1 MNLAVQLKAKK
12 REDLQKS
19 STKKIRQSG
28 RIPAVVYGNNKQSN
42 TISVDSIELLKT
54 VRDEGRNAII
64 SLDVEG
70 NSVDVML
77 HDYQIEPIRDELVHA
92 DFYVVNM
99 SQEMDVEVTVR
110 LEGESQGAKEGGV
123 LQQPLYALAVR
134 AKPADIP
141 EEITI
146 DVSDLQIGD
155 SIMVSD
161 LKDGKNYEILED
173 ENTTIVTVTAP
184 DTAEEEEEEEETTE
198 EDPAE
203 PEVINE
209 KTDEEE

>member
-1 MNLAVQLKAKK
+1 MAVQLKAKK

-19 STKKIRQSG
+19 NTKKIRQSG

-70 NSVDVML
+70 KSVDVML

-110 LEGESQGAKEGGV
+110 LEGEAQGSKEGGV

-141 EEITI
+141 EEIMI

-184 DTAEEEEEEEETTE
+184 DTAEEETTE
-198 EDPAE
+198 EEPAE

-209 KTDEEE
+209 KADDEE

>member
-1 MNLAVQLKAKK
+1 MAIQLKAKR
-12 REDLQKS
+12 REDLKKS
-19 STKKIRQSG
+19 NTKQIRQSG
-28 RIPAVVYGNNKQSN
+28 RIPAVVYGNNKKST
-42 TISVDSIELLKT
+42 TISIDSIELLKT
-54 VRDEGRNAII
+54 VRDEGKNAII
-64 SLDVEG
+64 TLDVEG
-70 NSVDVML
+70 ESLDVML
-77 HDYQIEPIRDELVHA
+77 HDYQIEPLRDELVHA

-99 SQEMDVEVTVR
+99 SQEMDVEVIIR
-110 LEGESQGAKEGGV
+110 LEGEAKGSKEGGV
-123 LQQPLYALAVR
+123 LQQPLYEIAVR

-155 SIMVSD
+155 SIMVAD

-184 DTAEEEEEEEETTE
+184 DTAEETTE
-198 EDPAE
+198 EEQSE

-209 KTDEEE
+209 KKDD

>member
-19 STKKIRQSG
+19 NTKKIRQSG

-70 NSVDVML
+70 KSVDVML

-110 LEGESQGAKEGGV
+110 LEGEAQGSKEGGV

-141 EEITI
+141 EEIMI

-184 DTAEEEEEEEETTE
+184 DTAEEETTE
-198 EDPAE
+198 EEPAE

-209 KTDEEE
+209 KADDEE